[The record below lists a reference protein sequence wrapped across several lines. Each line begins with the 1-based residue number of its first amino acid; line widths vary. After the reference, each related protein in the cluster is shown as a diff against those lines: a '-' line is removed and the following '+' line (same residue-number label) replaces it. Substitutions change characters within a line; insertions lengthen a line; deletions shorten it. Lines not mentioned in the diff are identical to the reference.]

1 MRVFLN
7 KQIYVAELDTRNDR
21 YERIVK
27 ISRDITIESKRIIF
41 QLHRCTT
48 SDDKENILK
57 NAAERLSNLRSKQ
70 FYAIAKELIN
80 LDQNMYNRAITF
92 GLQEFIEAWSFYT
105 FLKEGT
111 LLRLDEIALGLKF
124 DMPHEGGDVE
134 KNEGERYY
142 LSFILLVLY
151 YLVYGVIFVL
161 FLCLFYWTS

>member
-1 MRVFLN
+1 
-7 KQIYVAELDTRNDR
+7 
-21 YERIVK
+21 
-27 ISRDITIESKRIIF
+27 
-41 QLHRCTT
+41 
-48 SDDKENILK
+48 
-57 NAAERLSNLRSKQ
+57 
-70 FYAIAKELIN
+70 
-80 LDQNMYNRAITF
+80 MYNRAITF

-151 YLVYGVIFVL
+151 YLVYGIIFVL
-161 FLCLFYWTS
+161 FVSLFYWTS